1 MSKQGFYLWANDVC
15 DLINVYSVLEI
26 ISGLVLNYFVNSD
39 VGLFELRYF
48 HCVLLQT
55 KTINHLLLSSDPR

>member
-1 MSKQGFYLWANDVC
+1 MSKQVFYRWANDVC

-26 ISGLVLNYFVNSD
+26 VSGLVLNYFVNSD
-39 VGLFELRYF
+39 FSLFELRYF

-55 KTINHLLLSSDPR
+55 KTTKKTPSILVK